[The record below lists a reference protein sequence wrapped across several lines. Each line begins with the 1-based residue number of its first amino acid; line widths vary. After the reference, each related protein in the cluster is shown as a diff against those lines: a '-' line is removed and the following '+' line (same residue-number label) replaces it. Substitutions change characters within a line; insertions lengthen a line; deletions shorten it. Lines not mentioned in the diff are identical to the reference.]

1 MLRAVSRGLAAR
13 ASATPLG
20 GGESSARF
28 LPARVWRPHGETM
41 RTASAD
47 ATATSSADGPA
58 MPGWMGRPA
67 TDARADD
74 EDEYFPARTPAD
86 DDRAHFRESPS
97 VAFWNAWRFDESDG
111 ARGVR
116 SLLEQIT
123 AATKTPFDARYWA
136 YHIFRSSWFLGQGAA
151 GLLASA
157 AVGTGAVGN
166 PLSGDGGVRAGVA
179 AGARLFA
186 EAVQVYAQDLAHVNA
201 GTYRAPYDM
210 TELRHRQYDPMFV
223 AKKTARFISEASSTL
238 RKNTR
243 ARTDPD
249 ADPNATKVWMDSPM
263 YPDYYLKTFHWQTD
277 GWFSRRSAEVYEV
290 STETLFLGRQ
300 DAMQRTALVPLSEW
314 TRETGASRDGEGTKL
329 LELACGTGRFLTF
342 VRDNYP
348 KMDVT
353 GLDLSPFYLAEARD
367 NAEYWEKL
375 RRGGETATRPDPVS
389 VVADAARRARGT
401 GESRRRSPLPPFPA
415 APPAETETGSA
426 KTTGS
431 CDFVQANAE
440 SMPFS
445 DATFDAVTCV
455 YLLHELPPAARRR
468 WRRRRRECSN
478 PGASWCWRIPSSSAT
493 GRTWTGT
500 SVASGISTSR
510 TTEATSARNWSR
522 SSVPTARGSNR
533 GPRNCARA
541 PRWCPSVSPRA
552 RETSARIPRIPRLES
567 KIARVRP
574 RAHPRRPSASRPR
587 EVVTLA
593 ARESHPGT
601 RRETRGGVRDAVLA
615 ARRSPPEITLLA
627 FSPPRDARAHALVR
641 RFRVARARPGR
652 RRGSVSGRP
661 SERGGTLRPA
671 RVGVRST
678 AHAHGVPRLVV
689 ARRATREE
697 FILEG
702 GRGRPRRER
711 NEPRASQERRRGPRA
726 TARGQA
732 RRRRRG
738 SGGG

>member
-47 ATATSSADGPA
+47 ATASSSADGPA

-86 DDRAHFRESPS
+86 DDRAHFREGPS
-97 VAFWNAWRFDESDG
+97 VAFWNTWRFDESDR

-116 SLLEQIT
+116 SILEQIA
-123 AATKTPFDARYWA
+123 AATVTPFDARYWA

-157 AVGTGAVGN
+157 ALGPGAVGN
-166 PLSGDGGVRAGVA
+166 PLSGDGGGGVRAGVA

-210 TELRHRQYDPMFV
+210 TELRHRQYDPLFV

-238 RKNTR
+238 RKNAR
-243 ARTDPD
+243 ARADPD

-314 TRETGASRDGEGTKL
+314 TRETRAAPDGKGTKL

-353 GLDLSPFYLAEARD
+353 GLDLSPFYLAEARE

-375 RRGGETATRPDPVS
+375 RGEGTAARTDPVS
-389 VVADAARRARGT
+389 VVVDAARRAGGLARAAGV
-401 GESRRRSPLPPFPA
+401 PLPPFPA
-415 APPAETETGSA
+415 AARAETETETETGA
-426 KTTGS
+426 ATTTGS

-440 SMPFS
+440 SIPFPEE
-445 DATFDAVTCV
+445 TFDAVTCV
-455 YLLHELPPAARRR
+455 YLLHELPPAARAAVAKEAARVLKPGGVLVLADSIQLGDR
-468 WRRRRRECSN
+468 PHVDRHLGRFGDFNEPYYRSYIREELVALFGPDGAGLEPWTKELCS
-478 PGASWCWRIPSSSAT
+478 
-493 GRTWTGT
+493 
-500 SVASGISTSR
+500 STKVLSFR
-510 TTEATSARNWSR
+510 KPA
-522 SSVPTARGSNR
+522 
-533 GPRNCARA
+533 
-541 PRWCPSVSPRA
+541 RA
-552 RETSARIPRIPRLES
+552 REES
-567 KIARVRP
+567 EGNVN
-574 RAHPRRPSASRPR
+574 
-587 EVVTLA
+587 
-593 ARESHPGT
+593 
-601 RRETRGGVRDAVLA
+601 
-615 ARRSPPEITLLA
+615 
-627 FSPPRDARAHALVR
+627 
-641 RFRVARARPGR
+641 
-652 RRGSVSGRP
+652 
-661 SERGGTLRPA
+661 PA
-671 RVGVRST
+671 
-678 AHAHGVPRLVV
+678 P
-689 ARRATREE
+689 
-697 FILEG
+697 
-702 GRGRPRRER
+702 
-711 NEPRASQERRRGPRA
+711 
-726 TARGQA
+726 
-732 RRRRRG
+732 
-738 SGGG
+738 